1 MGNNMEELITFIKGL
16 NIFWLEWI
24 PAFILLVFIGLSLLS
39 LLVWAF
45 KKSIKLIILIIV
57 LNLLASYGI
66 FEYLNKL
73 LDK

>member
-1 MGNNMEELITFIKGL
+1 MEELITFIKGL